1 MTMSDLPNELLKT
14 GNSILEEAFLQHQ
27 SLEDLSKKY
36 VHMVLNHF
44 DGNKKEACNFLN
56 INYRTLQRKLQD

>member
-1 MTMSDLPNELLKT
+1 MNDLPKELSKA
-14 GNSILEEAFLQHQ
+14 GNSIIEDALLQHQ

-36 VHMVLNHF
+36 VHMVLDHF
-44 DGNKKEACNFLN
+44 DGNKKEACKFLN

>member
-1 MTMSDLPNELLKT
+1 MTDLPKELSKT
-14 GNSILEEAFLQHQ
+14 GNSILEDAFLQHQ

-36 VHMVLNHF
+36 VNMVLNHF
-44 DGNKKEACNFLN
+44 DGNKKETCKFLN